1 MVDKKD
7 GDGNDKNNVIPFP
20 TKSTPEQDP
29 RMIGFVVREVLD
41 DLVGQLSP
49 EQRKEFES
57 FLYEEKP
64 DLANKLFS
72 QGDFDDSELELVG
85 EFSVA
90 ELDEHIQKCEDYLDL
105 SFEYIK
111 NIERMMFRLNA
122 EMKMEEMAD
131 LRDKLQKIWVDLQ
144 KKVDFE

>member
-7 GDGNDKNNVIPFP
+7 GDGNGKDNVIPFP

-29 RMIGFVVREVLD
+29 RMIGLIVREVLD

-57 FLYEEKP
+57 FLYDEKP
-64 DLANKLFS
+64 DLAHKLFS
-72 QGDFDDSELELVG
+72 SEDGEFEFVG
-85 EFSVA
+85 EFSVE
-90 ELDEHIQKCEDYLDL
+90 ELDDHITKCEQYLDL

-111 NIERMMFRLNA
+111 NIERMMFRLNQ
-122 EMKMEEMAD
+122 EMRVEEMSE
-131 LRDKLQKIWVDLQ
+131 LRDNLQKLWLDLQ

>member
-7 GDGNDKNNVIPFP
+7 GDGKDKSNVIPFP
-20 TKSTPEQDP
+20 TKSPTEQDP
-29 RMIGFVVREVLD
+29 RMIGLIVREVLD

-49 EQRKEFES
+49 EQKKEFES
-57 FLYEEKP
+57 FLFDERPE
-64 DLANKLFS
+64 LAQKLFTS
-72 QGDFDDSELELVG
+72 DDGEFELLG

-90 ELDEHIQKCEDYLDL
+90 ELDDHITKCEEYLDE

-111 NIERMMFRLNA
+111 NIERMMFRLNQ
-122 EMKMEEMAD
+122 EMRVPEMSE
-131 LRDKLQKIWVDLQ
+131 LRDNLQKLWVDLQ